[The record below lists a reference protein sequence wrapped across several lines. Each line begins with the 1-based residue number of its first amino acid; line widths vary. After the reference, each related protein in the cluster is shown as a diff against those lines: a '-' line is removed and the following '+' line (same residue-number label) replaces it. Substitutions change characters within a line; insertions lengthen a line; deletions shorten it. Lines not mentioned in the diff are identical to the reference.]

1 MPNFIKIWKEHK
13 SCQVRYMAFTLTV
26 WHVTTT
32 IHVEQTVLRLKS
44 SLNSVMIKLMS
55 VSCKSTNNN
64 KSPTFRQ
71 ISKNHCF
78 DGCTNA
84 AGDGLEEVK
93 ITSIYCSS
101 QYTEALVHVSWYKCT
116 LAADSTRLVRKQIIY
131 PESNFTC
138 FQCCWYTDPWMFF
151 LFQQPK
157 FLWNMQ
163 AFQFVIKGK
172 LRRK

>member
-32 IHVEQTVLRLKS
+32 IHVEQTVLHLKS

-131 PESNFTC
+131 PESTFTC

-151 LFQQPK
+151 SQQPK

-163 AFQFVIKGK
+163 AFQFLIKGK